1 MVLYHLV
8 TVSTQNVRRRRTFR
22 AKQNKVVEEIV
33 DELLAVK
40 GVAIEPVAK
49 VEYKSVEV
57 ADGTVKKID
66 RAALGFIK
74 GRKSAF
80 EFKETKIVKRRNSR
94 SPLKE
99 RKGKSEAGLGFF
111 A

>member
-1 MVLYHLV
+1 MVLYHIV

-49 VEYKSVEV
+49 VE
-57 ADGTVKKID
+57 
-66 RAALGFIK
+66 
-74 GRKSAF
+74 
-80 EFKETKIVKRRNSR
+80 
-94 SPLKE
+94 
-99 RKGKSEAGLGFF
+99 
-111 A
+111 